1 MCIFFE
7 NFWKVQKISIMC
19 GTSNN
24 NIVPRIKYV
33 RYGDAE
39 LLVTNISIS
48 SKTSMTISTLFMKFN
63 LYGLVIAW
71 IQVAHARNA
80 P

>member
-1 MCIFFE
+1 
-7 NFWKVQKISIMC
+7 MC
-19 GTSNN
+19 GTSNTN
-24 NIVPRIKYV
+24 VVPRIVCV

-48 SKTSMTISTLFMKFN
+48 SKISMTISTLFMKLN

-71 IQVAHARNA
+71 TQEAHARNTLWSVCG
-80 P
+80 